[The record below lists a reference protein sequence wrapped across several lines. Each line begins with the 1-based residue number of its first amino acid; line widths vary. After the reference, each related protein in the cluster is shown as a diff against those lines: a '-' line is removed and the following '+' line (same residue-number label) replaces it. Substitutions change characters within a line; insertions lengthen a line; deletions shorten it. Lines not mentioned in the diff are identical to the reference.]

1 MGYFA
6 FFLILGGACLL
17 WSAACT
23 AAAARSAGRR
33 ALWLF
38 LGVALPV
45 LALLPWLW
53 ASGWLAFG
61 ARMRPNWFGPVLTV
75 VLSALIGGLAIAI
88 GGLGKPANATSVRA
102 AQWPV
107 VGLFAFAIL
116 AKAVSFGTLLILDN
130 AVAAEARA
138 MRVEAAAIMQA
149 ALPPTVADAENAAF
163 LHAQAAA
170 AFAAAPD
177 LNAADG
183 LLGQTDP
190 DTASPAVGALLAR
203 HAGLLDTIRRAA
215 DMPACRFPRDWTR
228 PSIDMLLAEVQS
240 CRSEARLLALAAR
253 HEAAAG
259 KPAAALADAV
269 RLGRIGRQVG
279 SEPILISH
287 LVGIALDTTALTVV
301 AEILPTL
308 SAADAPLLD
317 DPALRDL
324 VASTPSLVR
333 AINGEEA
340 FGLST
345 FANFAD
351 GREGI
356 NDMGQ
361 LASDPNVAILPQ
373 EEPFSLLA
381 EPLSAIW
388 RAFILPADI
397 ASYRRRFQGYR
408 QLVTGAVDQS
418 RTWPQMQKQIDGI
431 EAEIRRT
438 GPDGF
443 LSRLIAPATDAVLR
457 SQCNSVARHR
467 AAEVL
472 LAATRERLASG
483 SLPESIDSLVPAR
496 LPSVPRDPFTT
507 DTPLHLKATPEEVLV
522 WSVGPDG
529 KDDGGPRQEGVE
541 SDTDS
546 DDVGLR
552 MTVPDAADTIPQASN
567 RTAE

>member
-6 FFLILGGACLL
+6 FFLLLSAACLL

-23 AAAARSAGRR
+23 AAAARSDRPRLRSLLLVVG
-33 ALWLF
+33 L
-38 LGVALPV
+38 ALPV

-61 ARMRPNWFGPVLTV
+61 ARIRPNWFGPVLTV
-75 VLSALIGGLAIAI
+75 VLSALVGGLSIAI
-88 GGLGKPANATSVRA
+88 GGLGKPAGTTTARA

-107 VGLFAFAIL
+107 VGLFGLAIL

-138 MRVEAAAIMQA
+138 MRVEAAAVMQA
-149 ALPPTVADAENAAF
+149 ALPPAVADAENAAI

-170 AFAAAPD
+170 ALAAAPD
-177 LNAADG
+177 LTAADG
-183 LLGQTDP
+183 PLGQTDP
-190 DTASPAVGALLAR
+190 DVASPAVGALLAR

-228 PSIDMLLAEVQS
+228 PSFDMLLAEVQS
-240 CRSEARLLALAAR
+240 CRNEGRLLALAAR
-253 HEAAAG
+253 HEAATG
-259 KPAAALADAV
+259 KPAAALTDAV

-279 SEPILISH
+279 SEPILVSH
-287 LVGIALDTTALTVV
+287 LVGIAIDATALSVL

-308 SAADAPLLD
+308 TPADAPLLD

-340 FGLST
+340 FGLSI

-351 GREGI
+351 GRQGI
-356 NDMGQ
+356 DDMGR
-361 LASDPNVAILPQ
+361 LAGDPNVAILPQ
-373 EEPFSLLA
+373 EEPFSLLID
-381 EPLSAIW
+381 PLSAVW

-397 ASYRRRFQGYR
+397 AGYRRRFEAYR
-408 QLVTGAVDQS
+408 QLVTEGVDQS
-418 RTWPQMQKQIDGI
+418 RTWPQTQKQIDGI

-443 LSRLIAPATDAVLR
+443 LSRLIVPATDAVLR
-457 SQCNSVARHR
+457 SQCMAVARHR

-472 LAATRERLASG
+472 LATTRERLASG
-483 SLPESIDSLVPAR
+483 THPASIDALVPAR

-507 DTPLHLKATPEEVLV
+507 DAPLHLKATSEELLI

-529 KDDGGPRQEGVE
+529 DDDGGPQKDSEE
-541 SDTDS
+541 CDTGN
-546 DDVGLR
+546 DDIGLR
-552 MTVPDAADTIPQASN
+552 MTVGAPATP
-567 RTAE
+567 

>member
-6 FFLILGGACLL
+6 FFLILTAACLL

-23 AAAARSAGRR
+23 AAAARSDRRR

-38 LGVALPV
+38 LGLALPA
-45 LALLPWLW
+45 LALLPWLL
-53 ASGWLAFG
+53 ASGYLAFD
-61 ARMRPNWFGPVLTV
+61 ARMRPNWFGAVLTV
-75 VLSALIGGLAIAI
+75 VLSALIGGIWISRAGMTAM
-88 GGLGKPANATSVRA
+88 ASSSVAVASR
-102 AQWPV
+102 WPV
-107 VGLFAFAIL
+107 IGLFAFAIL

-149 ALPPTVADAENAAF
+149 ALPPAVADAENAAI
-163 LHAQAAA
+163 LHTQAAA
-170 AFAAAPD
+170 ALAAATD

-183 LLGQTDP
+183 LFNAPAID
-190 DTASPAVGALLAR
+190 ASSPAVGALLAR
-203 HAGLLDTIRRAA
+203 HASLLDTIRRAA
-215 DMPACRFPRDWTR
+215 DMPACRFARDWTR

-240 CRSEARLLALAAR
+240 CRNEGRLLALAAR

-259 KPAAALADAV
+259 KPAEALADAV
-269 RLGRIGRQVG
+269 RIGRIGRQVG

-287 LVGIALDTTALTVV
+287 LVGIALDATALSVV

-324 VASTPSLVR
+324 IASTPSLVR

-340 FGLST
+340 FGLSL

-351 GREGI
+351 GRQGI
-356 NDMGQ
+356 DRLGR
-361 LASDPNVAILPQ
+361 LAGDPNVAILPQ
-373 EEPFSLLA
+373 EEPFSLLID
-381 EPLSAIW
+381 PLSAVW

-397 ASYRRRFQGYR
+397 AGYRRRFEAYR
-408 QLVTGAVDQS
+408 QFVTGGVDQS
-418 RTWPQMQKQIDGI
+418 RTWPQTQKQIDGI

-443 LSRLIAPATDAVLR
+443 LSRLIVPATDAVLR
-457 SQCNSVARHR
+457 SQCMAVARHR

-472 LAATRERLASG
+472 LAATRERLATG
-483 SLPESIDSLVPAR
+483 AIPESIDALVPAR

-507 DTPLHLKATPEEVLV
+507 DTPLHLKVTPEELLV

-541 SDTDS
+541 SNTDS
-546 DDVGLR
+546 DDIGLR
-552 MTVPDAADTIPQASN
+552 MTVPDAADTIPQTSN

>member
-6 FFLILGGACLL
+6 FFLLLSAATLL

-23 AAAARSAGRR
+23 AAAARSARPRLRSLLLVVG
-33 ALWLF
+33 L
-38 LGVALPV
+38 ALPV

-61 ARMRPNWFGPVLTV
+61 VRIRPNWFGPVLTV
-75 VLSALIGGLAIAI
+75 VLSALVGGLSIAI
-88 GGLGKPANATSVRA
+88 GGLGKPAGTTTVRA

-107 VGLFAFAIL
+107 IGLFGLAIL

-138 MRVEAAAIMQA
+138 MRVEAAAVMQA
-149 ALPPTVADAENAAF
+149 ALPPAVADAENAAI

-170 AFAAAPD
+170 ALAAAPD
-177 LNAADG
+177 LTAADG
-183 LLGQTDP
+183 PLGQTDP
-190 DTASPAVGALLAR
+190 DVASPAVGALLAR

-228 PSIDMLLAEVQS
+228 PSFDMLLAEVQS
-240 CRSEARLLALAAR
+240 CRNEGRLLALAAR
-253 HEAAAG
+253 HEAATG
-259 KPAAALADAV
+259 KPAAALTDAV

-287 LVGIALDTTALTVV
+287 LVGIAIDATALSVV
-301 AEILPTL
+301 ADILPTL
-308 SAADAPLLD
+308 TPADAPLLD

-324 VASTPSLVR
+324 VVSTPSLVR

-340 FGLST
+340 FGLSI

-351 GREGI
+351 GRQGI
-356 NDMGQ
+356 DDMGR
-361 LASDPNVAILPQ
+361 LAGDPNVAILPQ
-373 EEPFSLLA
+373 EGPFSLLTD
-381 EPLSAIW
+381 PLSAVW

-397 ASYRRRFQGYR
+397 AGYRRRFEAYR
-408 QLVTGAVDQS
+408 QLVTGGVDQS
-418 RTWPQMQKQIDGI
+418 RTWPQTQKQIDGI
-431 EAEIRRT
+431 EAEIRA

-457 SQCNSVARHR
+457 SQCMAVARHR

-483 SLPESIDSLVPAR
+483 TLPASIDALVPAR

-507 DTPLHLKATPEEVLV
+507 DAPLHLKATPEELLI

-529 KDDGGPRQEGVE
+529 DDDGGPQKDSEE
-541 SDTDS
+541 CDTGN
-546 DDVGLR
+546 DDIGLR
-552 MTVPDAADTIPQASN
+552 MTAAAAVAP
-567 RTAE
+567 

>member
-6 FFLILGGACLL
+6 FFLLLSAATLL

-23 AAAARSAGRR
+23 AAAARSARPRLRSLLLVVG
-33 ALWLF
+33 L
-38 LGVALPV
+38 ALPV

-61 ARMRPNWFGPVLTV
+61 VRIRPNWFGPVLTV
-75 VLSALIGGLAIAI
+75 VLSALVGGLSIAI
-88 GGLGKPANATSVRA
+88 GGLGKPAGTTTVRA

-107 VGLFAFAIL
+107 IGLFGLAIL

-138 MRVEAAAIMQA
+138 MRVEAAAVMQA
-149 ALPPTVADAENAAF
+149 ALPPAVADAENAAI

-170 AFAAAPD
+170 ALAAAPD
-177 LNAADG
+177 LTAADG
-183 LLGQTDP
+183 PLGQTDP
-190 DTASPAVGALLAR
+190 DVASPAVGALLAR

-228 PSIDMLLAEVQS
+228 PSFDMLLAEVQS
-240 CRSEARLLALAAR
+240 CRNEGRLLALAAR
-253 HEAAAG
+253 HEAATG
-259 KPAAALADAV
+259 KPAAALTDAV

-287 LVGIALDTTALTVV
+287 LVGIAIDATALSVV
-301 AEILPTL
+301 ADILPTL
-308 SAADAPLLD
+308 TPADAPLLD

-324 VASTPSLVR
+324 VVSTPSLVR

-340 FGLST
+340 FGLSI

-351 GREGI
+351 GRQGI
-356 NDMGQ
+356 DDMGR
-361 LASDPNVAILPQ
+361 LAGDPNVAILPQ
-373 EEPFSLLA
+373 EGPFSLLTD
-381 EPLSAIW
+381 PLSAVW

-397 ASYRRRFQGYR
+397 AGYRRRFEAYR
-408 QLVTGAVDQS
+408 QLVTEGVDQS
-418 RTWPQMQKQIDGI
+418 RTWPQTQKQIDGI
-431 EAEIRRT
+431 EAEIRA

-457 SQCNSVARHR
+457 SQCMAVARHR

-483 SLPESIDSLVPAR
+483 KHPASIDALVPAR

-507 DTPLHLKATPEEVLV
+507 DAPLHLKATPEELLI

-529 KDDGGPRQEGVE
+529 DDDGGPQKDSEE
-541 SDTDS
+541 CDTGN
-546 DDVGLR
+546 DDIGLR
-552 MTVPDAADTIPQASN
+552 MTAAAAVAP
-567 RTAE
+567 

>member
-6 FFLILGGACLL
+6 FFIVLTAACLL

-23 AAAARSAGRR
+23 AAAARSDRR
-33 ALWLF
+33 RGLWLF
-38 LGVALPV
+38 LGLALPV

-61 ARMRPNWFGPVLTV
+61 ARIRPNWFGAVLTV
-75 VLSALIGGLAIAI
+75 ALSALIGGIWISRAGLTTIASS
-88 GGLGKPANATSVRA
+88 AVAVASR
-102 AQWPV
+102 WPV
-107 VGLFAFAIL
+107 IGLFGLAIL
-116 AKAVSFGTLLILDN
+116 AKGVSFGTLLILDN

-149 ALPPTVADAENAAF
+149 ALPPAVADAENAAI
-163 LHAQAAA
+163 LHTQAAA
-170 AFAAAPD
+170 ALAAAPD
-177 LNAADG
+177 LTAADG
-183 LLGQTDP
+183 PLETDP
-190 DTASPAVGALLAR
+190 DVASPAVGALLAR

-215 DMPACRFPRDWTR
+215 DRPACRFPRDWTR
-228 PSIDMLLAEVQS
+228 PSIDMLLAEVQG
-240 CRSEARLLALAAR
+240 CRTEGRLLALAAR
-253 HEAAAG
+253 HEAAEG
-259 KPAAALADAV
+259 KPAAVLADAV
-269 RLGRIGRQVG
+269 RIGRIGRQVG

-287 LVGIALDTTALTVV
+287 LVGIAIDATALSVV

-340 FGLST
+340 FGLSI

-351 GREGI
+351 GRQGI
-356 NDMGQ
+356 DRLGR
-361 LASDPNVAILPQ
+361 LAGDPNVAILPK
-373 EEPFSLLA
+373 EEPFSLLT
-381 EPLSAIW
+381 EPLSAVW

-397 ASYRRRFQGYR
+397 AGYRRRFEAYR
-408 QLVTGAVDQS
+408 QLVTGGVDQS
-418 RTWPQMQKQIDGI
+418 RTWPQTQKQIDGI

-457 SQCNSVARHR
+457 SQCMAVARHR

-483 SLPESIDSLVPAR
+483 TLPASIDALVPAR

-507 DTPLHLKATPEEVLV
+507 DGPLNVKLTPEDLLV

-529 KDDGGPRQEGVE
+529 KDDGGPQKDGEE
-541 SDTDS
+541 HDTS
-546 DDVGLR
+546 NDDIGLR
-552 MTVPDAADTIPQASN
+552 MPVAAPAA
-567 RTAE
+567 R

>member
-1 MGYFA
+1 MGYLA
-6 FFLILGGACLL
+6 FFLILSAACLL

-23 AAAARSAGRR
+23 AAAARSDRPRLRSLLLVVG
-33 ALWLF
+33 L
-38 LGVALPV
+38 ALPV

-61 ARMRPNWFGPVLTV
+61 ARIRPNWFGPVLTV
-75 VLSALIGGLAIAI
+75 VLSALVGGLSIAI
-88 GGLGKPANATSVRA
+88 GGLGKPAGTTTARA

-107 VGLFAFAIL
+107 IGLFALAIL
-116 AKAVSFGTLLILDN
+116 AKGVSFGTLLILDN
-130 AVAAEARA
+130 AVAAEARS
-138 MRVEAAAIMQA
+138 MRVEAAEMMQA
-149 ALPPTVADAENAAF
+149 ALPPAVADAENAAI

-170 AFAAAPD
+170 ALAAATD
-177 LNAADG
+177 LSAADG
-183 LLGQTDP
+183 PLGQTDP
-190 DTASPAVGALLAR
+190 DVASPAVGALLAR

-228 PSIDMLLAEVQS
+228 PSFDMLLAEVQS
-240 CRSEARLLALAAR
+240 CRNEGRLLALAAR
-253 HEAAAG
+253 HEAATG
-259 KPAAALADAV
+259 KPAAALTDAV

-287 LVGIALDTTALTVV
+287 LVGIAINATALSVV
-301 AEILPTL
+301 ADILPTL
-308 SAADAPLLD
+308 TPADAPLLD

-340 FGLST
+340 FGLSI

-351 GREGI
+351 GRQGI
-356 NDMGQ
+356 DDMGR
-361 LASDPNVAILPQ
+361 LAGDPNVAILPQ
-373 EEPFSLLA
+373 EEPFSLLID
-381 EPLSAIW
+381 PLSAVW

-397 ASYRRRFQGYR
+397 AGYRRRFEAYR
-408 QLVTGAVDQS
+408 QLVTEGVDQS
-418 RTWPQMQKQIDGI
+418 RTWPQTQKQIDGI
-431 EAEIRRT
+431 EAEIRA

-457 SQCNSVARHR
+457 SQCMAVARHR

-483 SLPESIDSLVPAR
+483 THPASIDALVPAR

-507 DTPLHLKATPEEVLV
+507 DAPLHLKATPEELLI

-529 KDDGGPRQEGVE
+529 EDDGGPRQEGVE
-541 SDTDS
+541 SNTDS
-546 DDVGLR
+546 DDIGLR
-552 MTVPDAADTIPQASN
+552 MPLTAVAAP
-567 RTAE
+567 

>member
-1 MGYFA
+1 MGYLA
-6 FFLILGGACLL
+6 FFLLLSAACLL

-23 AAAARSAGRR
+23 AAAARSARPRLRSLLLVVG
-33 ALWLF
+33 L
-38 LGVALPV
+38 ALPV

-61 ARMRPNWFGPVLTV
+61 ARIRPNWFGPVLTV

-88 GGLGKPANATSVRA
+88 GGLGKTAGATTARA

-107 VGLFAFAIL
+107 IGLFALAIL
-116 AKAVSFGTLLILDN
+116 AKGVSFGTLLILDN

-138 MRVEAAAIMQA
+138 MRVEAAEMMQA
-149 ALPPTVADAENAAF
+149 ALPPAVADAENAAI

-170 AFAAAPD
+170 AFAAATD
-177 LNAADG
+177 LKAADG
-183 LLGQTDP
+183 LFNAPAID
-190 DTASPAVGALLAR
+190 ASSPAVGELLTR

-228 PSIDMLLAEVQS
+228 PSFDMLLAEVQS
-240 CRSEARLLALAAR
+240 CRNEGRLLALAAR
-253 HEAAAG
+253 HEAATG
-259 KPAAALADAV
+259 KPAAALTDAV

-287 LVGIALDTTALTVV
+287 LVGIAIDATALSVV
-301 AEILPTL
+301 ADILPTL
-308 SAADAPLLD
+308 TPADAPLLD

-340 FGLST
+340 FGLSI

-351 GREGI
+351 GRQGI
-356 NDMGQ
+356 DDMGR
-361 LASDPNVAILPQ
+361 LAGDPNVAILPQ
-373 EEPFSLLA
+373 EEPFSLLID
-381 EPLSAIW
+381 PLSAVW

-397 ASYRRRFQGYR
+397 AGYRRRFEAYR
-408 QLVTGAVDQS
+408 QLVTGGVDQS
-418 RTWPQMQKQIDGI
+418 RTWPQTQKQIDGI
-431 EAEIRRT
+431 EAEICRT

-443 LSRLIAPATDAVLR
+443 LSRLIVPATDAVLR
-457 SQCNSVARHR
+457 SQCMAVARHR

-483 SLPESIDSLVPAR
+483 THPASIDALVPAR

-507 DTPLHLKATPEEVLV
+507 DAPLHLKATSEELLI

-529 KDDGGPRQEGVE
+529 EDDGGPQPPDAEHDAGN
-541 SDTDS
+541 
-546 DDVGLR
+546 DDIGLR
-552 MTVPDAADTIPQASN
+552 MRAAAAAA
-567 RTAE
+567 R

>member
-1 MGYFA
+1 MGYLA
-6 FFLILGGACLL
+6 FFLLLSAACLL

-23 AAAARSAGRR
+23 AAAARSDRPRLRSLLLVVG
-33 ALWLF
+33 L
-38 LGVALPV
+38 ALPV

-53 ASGWLAFG
+53 ASGWLAFD
-61 ARMRPNWFGPVLTV
+61 ARIRPNWFGPVLTV
-75 VLSALIGGLAIAI
+75 VLSTLVGGLSIAI
-88 GGLGKPANATSVRA
+88 GGLGKPAGTTTARA

-107 VGLFAFAIL
+107 IGLFALAIL

-138 MRVEAAAIMQA
+138 MRVEAAEMMQA
-149 ALPPTVADAENAAF
+149 ALPPAVADAENAAL

-170 AFAAAPD
+170 ALAAAPD
-177 LNAADG
+177 LTAADG
-183 LLGQTDP
+183 PLGQTDP
-190 DTASPAVGALLAR
+190 DVASPAVGALLAR

-228 PSIDMLLAEVQS
+228 PSFDMLLAEVQS
-240 CRSEARLLALAAR
+240 CRNEGWLLALAAR
-253 HEAAAG
+253 HEAATG

-287 LVGIALDTTALTVV
+287 LVGIAIDATALSVV

-308 SAADAPLLD
+308 TAADAPLLD
-317 DPALRDL
+317 DPTLRDL
-324 VASTPSLVR
+324 VASTPSVVR

-340 FGLST
+340 FGLSI

-351 GREGI
+351 GRQGI
-356 NDMGQ
+356 DDMGR
-361 LASDPNVAILPQ
+361 LAGDPNVAILPQ
-373 EEPFSLLA
+373 EEPFSLLID
-381 EPLSAIW
+381 PLSAVW

-397 ASYRRRFQGYR
+397 AGYRRRFEAYR
-408 QLVTGAVDQS
+408 QLVTGGVDQS
-418 RTWPQMQKQIDGI
+418 RTWPQTQKQIDGI
-431 EAEIRRT
+431 EAEICRT

-443 LSRLIAPATDAVLR
+443 LSRLIVPATDAVLR
-457 SQCNSVARHR
+457 SQCMAVARHR

-483 SLPESIDSLVPAR
+483 THPASIDALVPAR

-507 DTPLHLKATPEEVLV
+507 DAPLHLKATSEELLI

-529 KDDGGPRQEGVE
+529 DDDGGPQRDSEE
-541 SDTDS
+541 CDTGN
-546 DDVGLR
+546 DDIGLR
-552 MTVPDAADTIPQASN
+552 MTAAAVAAP
-567 RTAE
+567 

>member
-6 FFLILGGACLL
+6 FFLLLTAACLL

-23 AAAARSAGRR
+23 AAAARSNRRR

-38 LGVALPV
+38 LGLALPV
-45 LALLPWLW
+45 LALLPWLL
-53 ASGWLAFG
+53 ASGYLAFD

-75 VLSALIGGLAIAI
+75 VISALIGGVWI
-88 GGLGKPANATSVRA
+88 SRA
-102 AQWPV
+102 GMTAVASSAVAVASRWPV
-107 VGLFAFAIL
+107 IGLFAFAIL
-116 AKAVSFGTLLILDN
+116 AKGVSFGTLLILDN

-138 MRVEAAAIMQA
+138 MRVEAAAMMQA
-149 ALPPTVADAENAAF
+149 ALPPAPVDAENAAR
-163 LHAQAAA
+163 LHLQAGAA
-170 AFAAAPD
+170 IAAAPD
-177 LNAADG
+177 LTAADG
-183 LLGQTDP
+183 PLGQTDP
-190 DTASPAVGALLAR
+190 DVASPAVGALLAR

-215 DMPACRFPRDWTR
+215 DMPACRFARDWTR
-228 PSIDMLLAEVQS
+228 PGIGMILTEVQAS
-240 CRSEARLLALAAR
+240 RNEARLLALAAKR
-253 HEAAAG
+253 EAAEG

-287 LVGIALDTTALTVV
+287 LVGIAIDGTALSVF

-308 SAADAPLLD
+308 TATDAPLLD
-317 DPALRDL
+317 DPSLRDL

-333 AINGEEA
+333 VINGEEA
-340 FGLST
+340 FGLSI

-356 NDMGQ
+356 DFLGR
-361 LASDPNVAILPQ
+361 LSGDPNVAMLPQ
-373 EEPFSLLA
+373 DEPFSFLA
-381 EPLSAIW
+381 VPLSAVW

-397 ASYRRRFQGYR
+397 AGYRRRFEAYR
-408 QLVTGAVDQS
+408 QLMTGAVDQS
-418 RTWPQMQKQIDGI
+418 RTWPQTQKQIDGI

-443 LSRLIAPATDAVLR
+443 LSRLIVPATDAVLR
-457 SQCNSVARHR
+457 SQSIAVARHR

-472 LAATRERLASG
+472 LAATRERLATG
-483 SLPESIDSLVPAR
+483 SLPESIDALVPAR

-507 DTPLHLKATPEEVLV
+507 DAPLRLKATPEDLLV

-529 KDDGGPRQEGVE
+529 EDDGGPGPPEAE
-541 SDTDS
+541 HDTGN
-546 DDVGLR
+546 DDIGLR
-552 MTVPDAADTIPQASN
+552 MPITAPSAALPASL
-567 RTAE
+567 

>member
-1 MGYFA
+1 MGYLA
-6 FFLILGGACLL
+6 FFLILSAACLL

-23 AAAARSAGRR
+23 AAAARSARPRLRSLLLVVG
-33 ALWLF
+33 L
-38 LGVALPV
+38 ALPV

-61 ARMRPNWFGPVLTV
+61 ARIRPNWFGPVLTV
-75 VLSALIGGLAIAI
+75 VLSALVGGLSIAI
-88 GGLGKPANATSVRA
+88 GGLGKPAGTTTARA

-107 VGLFAFAIL
+107 IGLFALAIL

-138 MRVEAAAIMQA
+138 MRVEAAAVMQA
-149 ALPPTVADAENAAF
+149 ALPPAVADAENAAL

-170 AFAAAPD
+170 AIAAATD
-177 LNAADG
+177 LSAADG
-183 LLGQTDP
+183 PLGQTDP
-190 DTASPAVGALLAR
+190 DVASPAVGAILAR

-228 PSIDMLLAEVQS
+228 PSIDMLLAEVQG
-240 CRSEARLLALAAR
+240 CRTEGRLLALAAR
-253 HEAAAG
+253 HEAATG

-269 RLGRIGRQVG
+269 RIGRIGRQVG
-279 SEPILISH
+279 SEPILVSH
-287 LVGIALDTTALTVV
+287 LVGIAIDATALSVV
-301 AEILPTL
+301 AENLPTL

-324 VASTPSLVR
+324 VASTPSIVR

-340 FGLST
+340 FGLSI

-351 GREGI
+351 GRQGI
-356 NDMGQ
+356 DRLGRF
-361 LASDPNVAILPQ
+361 ASDPNVAIL
-373 EEPFSLLA
+373 EDEPFSLLT
-381 EPLSAIW
+381 EPLSAVW

-397 ASYRRRFQGYR
+397 AGYRRRFEAYR
-408 QLVTGAVDQS
+408 HLVTGAVDQS
-418 RTWPQMQKQIDGI
+418 RTWPQTQKQIDGI
-431 EAEIRRT
+431 EAEIRRA

-443 LSRLIAPATDAVLR
+443 LSRLIVPATDAVLR
-457 SQCNSVARHR
+457 SQCMAVARHR

-472 LAATRERLASG
+472 LAATRERLATG
-483 SLPESIDSLVPAR
+483 AIPESIDALVPAR

-507 DTPLHLKATPEEVLV
+507 DAPLHLKATPEELLI

-529 KDDGGPRQEGVE
+529 EDDGGPQPPDAEP
-541 SDTDS
+541 DTGN
-546 DDVGLR
+546 DDIGLR
-552 MTVPDAADTIPQASN
+552 M
-567 RTAE
+567 RTAAAAAR

>member
-1 MGYFA
+1 MGYLA
-6 FFLILGGACLL
+6 FFLILSAACLL

-23 AAAARSAGRR
+23 AAAARSARPRLRSLLLVVG
-33 ALWLF
+33 L
-38 LGVALPV
+38 ALPV

-61 ARMRPNWFGPVLTV
+61 ARIRPNWFGPVLTV
-75 VLSALIGGLAIAI
+75 VLSALVGGLSIAI
-88 GGLGKPANATSVRA
+88 GGLGKPAGTTTARA

-107 VGLFAFAIL
+107 IGLFALAIL

-138 MRVEAAAIMQA
+138 MRVEAAAVMQA
-149 ALPPTVADAENAAF
+149 ALPPAVADAENAAL

-170 AFAAAPD
+170 AIAAATD
-177 LNAADG
+177 LSAADG
-183 LLGQTDP
+183 PLGQTDP
-190 DTASPAVGALLAR
+190 DVASPAVGAILAR

-228 PSIDMLLAEVQS
+228 PSIDMLLAEVQG
-240 CRSEARLLALAAR
+240 CRTEGRLLALAAR
-253 HEAAAG
+253 HEAATG

-269 RLGRIGRQVG
+269 RIGRIGRQVG
-279 SEPILISH
+279 SEPILVSH
-287 LVGIALDTTALTVV
+287 LVGIAIDATALSVV
-301 AEILPTL
+301 AENLPTL

-324 VASTPSLVR
+324 VASTPSIVR

-340 FGLST
+340 FGLSI

-351 GREGI
+351 GRQGI
-356 NDMGQ
+356 DRLGRF
-361 LASDPNVAILPQ
+361 ASDPNVAIL
-373 EEPFSLLA
+373 EDEPFSLLT
-381 EPLSAIW
+381 EPLSAVW

-397 ASYRRRFQGYR
+397 AGYRRRFEAYR
-408 QLVTGAVDQS
+408 HLVTGAVDQS
-418 RTWPQMQKQIDGI
+418 RTWPQTQKQIDGI
-431 EAEIRRT
+431 EAEIRRA

-443 LSRLIAPATDAVLR
+443 LSRLIVPATDAVLR
-457 SQCNSVARHR
+457 SQCMAVARHR

-472 LAATRERLASG
+472 LAATRERLATG
-483 SLPESIDSLVPAR
+483 AIPESIDALVPAR

-507 DTPLHLKATPEEVLV
+507 DAPLHLKATPEELLI

-529 KDDGGPRQEGVE
+529 EDDGGPQPPDAEP
-541 SDTDS
+541 DTGN
-546 DDVGLR
+546 DDIGLR
-552 MTVPDAADTIPQASN
+552 MRAA
-567 RTAE
+567 TAAAR

>member
-1 MGYFA
+1 MGYLA
-6 FFLILGGACLL
+6 FFLLLSAACLL

-23 AAAARSAGRR
+23 AAAARSARPRLRSLLLVVG
-33 ALWLF
+33 L
-38 LGVALPV
+38 ALPV

-53 ASGWLAFG
+53 ASGWLAFD
-61 ARMRPNWFGPVLTV
+61 ARIRPNWFGPVLTV
-75 VLSALIGGLAIAI
+75 VLSTLVGGLLIAI
-88 GGLGKPANATSVRA
+88 GGLGKPAGTTTARA

-107 VGLFAFAIL
+107 IGLFALAIL

-138 MRVEAAAIMQA
+138 MRVEAAEMMQA
-149 ALPPTVADAENAAF
+149 ALPPAVADAENAAI

-170 AFAAAPD
+170 ALAAAPD
-177 LNAADG
+177 LTAADG
-183 LLGQTDP
+183 PLGQTDP
-190 DTASPAVGALLAR
+190 DVASPAVGALLAR

-228 PSIDMLLAEVQS
+228 PSFDMLLAEVQS
-240 CRSEARLLALAAR
+240 CRNEGWLLALAAR
-253 HEAAAG
+253 HEAATG

-287 LVGIALDTTALTVV
+287 LVGIAIDATALSVV
-301 AEILPTL
+301 ADILPTL
-308 SAADAPLLD
+308 TPADAPLLD

-340 FGLST
+340 FGLSI

-351 GREGI
+351 GRQGI
-356 NDMGQ
+356 DDMGR
-361 LASDPNVAILPQ
+361 LAGDPNVAILPQ
-373 EEPFSLLA
+373 EEPFSLLID
-381 EPLSAIW
+381 PLSAVW

-397 ASYRRRFQGYR
+397 AGYRRRFEAYR
-408 QLVTGAVDQS
+408 QLVTGGVDQS
-418 RTWPQMQKQIDGI
+418 RTWPQTQKQIDGI
-431 EAEIRRT
+431 EAEIRA

-443 LSRLIAPATDAVLR
+443 LSRLIAPATDSVLR
-457 SQCNSVARHR
+457 SQCMAVARHR

-483 SLPESIDSLVPAR
+483 THPASIDALVPAR

-507 DTPLHLKATPEEVLV
+507 DAPLHLKATSEELLI

-529 KDDGGPRQEGVE
+529 DDDGGPQKDSEE
-541 SDTDS
+541 CDTGN
-546 DDVGLR
+546 DDIGLR
-552 MTVPDAADTIPQASN
+552 MTAAAVAAP
-567 RTAE
+567 

>member
-1 MGYFA
+1 MGYLA
-6 FFLILGGACLL
+6 FFLILSAACLL

-23 AAAARSAGRR
+23 AAAARSARPRLRSLLLVVG
-33 ALWLF
+33 L
-38 LGVALPV
+38 ALPV

-61 ARMRPNWFGPVLTV
+61 ARIRPNWFGPVLTV
-75 VLSALIGGLAIAI
+75 VLSALVGGLSIAI
-88 GGLGKPANATSVRA
+88 GGLGKPAGTTTARA

-107 VGLFAFAIL
+107 IGLFALAIL

-138 MRVEAAAIMQA
+138 MRVEAAAMMQA
-149 ALPPTVADAENAAF
+149 ALPPAVADAENAAI
-163 LHAQAAA
+163 LHTQAAA
-170 AFAAAPD
+170 ALAAAHD
-177 LNAADG
+177 LTAADG
-183 LLGQTDP
+183 PLGQTDP
-190 DTASPAVGALLAR
+190 DVASPAVGELLTR

-228 PSIDMLLAEVQS
+228 PSIDMLLAEVQG
-240 CRSEARLLALAAR
+240 CRGEGRLLALAAR
-253 HEAAAG
+253 HELATG

-279 SEPILISH
+279 SEPILISN
-287 LVGIALDTTALTVV
+287 LVGIALDAMALSVV

-308 SAADAPLLD
+308 TPADAPLLD
-317 DPALRDL
+317 DPGLRDL

-340 FGLST
+340 FGLSL

-356 NDMGQ
+356 DSLGR
-361 LASDPNVAILPQ
+361 LASDPNVAMLPQ
-373 EEPFSLLA
+373 EEPFSILT
-381 EPLSAIW
+381 EPLSAVW
-388 RAFILPADI
+388 RAFILPSDI

-418 RTWPQMQKQIDGI
+418 RTWPQTQKEIDGI
-431 EAEIRRT
+431 EDEIRRT

-443 LSRLIAPATDAVLR
+443 LSRLIVPATDAVLR
-457 SQCNSVARHR
+457 SQCMAVARHR

-483 SLPESIDSLVPAR
+483 TLPKSIDALVPAR

-507 DTPLHLKATPEEVLV
+507 DAPLHLKATPEELLV

-529 KDDGGPRQEGVE
+529 EDDGGPHKDGEEHEAGH
-541 SDTDS
+541 
-546 DDVGLR
+546 DDIGLR
-552 MTVPDAADTIPQASN
+552 MTVAAQAA
-567 RTAE
+567 R

>member
-1 MGYFA
+1 MGYLA
-6 FFLILGGACLL
+6 FFLLLSAACLL

-23 AAAARSAGRR
+23 AAAARSDRPRLRSLLLVVG
-33 ALWLF
+33 L
-38 LGVALPV
+38 ALPV

-53 ASGWLAFG
+53 ASGWLAFD
-61 ARMRPNWFGPVLTV
+61 ARIRPNWFGPVLTV
-75 VLSALIGGLAIAI
+75 VLSTLVGGLLIAI
-88 GGLGKPANATSVRA
+88 GGLGKPAGTTTARA

-107 VGLFAFAIL
+107 IGLFALAIL

-138 MRVEAAAIMQA
+138 MRVEAAEMMQA
-149 ALPPTVADAENAAF
+149 ALPPAVADAENAAI

-170 AFAAAPD
+170 ALAAAPD
-177 LNAADG
+177 LTAADG
-183 LLGQTDP
+183 PLGQTDP
-190 DTASPAVGALLAR
+190 DVASPAVGALLAR

-228 PSIDMLLAEVQS
+228 PSFDMLLAEVQS
-240 CRSEARLLALAAR
+240 CRNEGWLLALAAR
-253 HEAAAG
+253 HEAATG

-287 LVGIALDTTALTVV
+287 LVGIAIDATALSVV
-301 AEILPTL
+301 ADILPTL
-308 SAADAPLLD
+308 TPADAPLLD

-340 FGLST
+340 FGLSI

-351 GREGI
+351 GRQGI
-356 NDMGQ
+356 DDMGR
-361 LASDPNVAILPQ
+361 LAGDPNVAILPQ
-373 EEPFSLLA
+373 EEPFSLLID
-381 EPLSAIW
+381 PLSAVW

-397 ASYRRRFQGYR
+397 AGYRRRFEAYR
-408 QLVTGAVDQS
+408 QLVTGGVDQS
-418 RTWPQMQKQIDGI
+418 RTWPQTQKQIDGI
-431 EAEIRRT
+431 EAEIRA

-443 LSRLIAPATDAVLR
+443 LSRLIAPATDSVLR
-457 SQCNSVARHR
+457 SQCMAVARHR

-483 SLPESIDSLVPAR
+483 THPASIDALVPAR

-507 DTPLHLKATPEEVLV
+507 DAPLHLKATSEELLI

-529 KDDGGPRQEGVE
+529 DDDGGPQRDSEE
-541 SDTDS
+541 CDTGN
-546 DDVGLR
+546 DDIGLR
-552 MTVPDAADTIPQASN
+552 MTAAAVAAP
-567 RTAE
+567 

>member
-6 FFLILGGACLL
+6 FFLVLTAASLL

-23 AAAARSAGRR
+23 AAAARSDRRR

-38 LGVALPV
+38 LGLALPV
-45 LALLPWLW
+45 LALLPWLL
-53 ASGWLAFG
+53 ASGYLAFD
-61 ARMRPNWFGPVLTV
+61 ARMRPNWFGAVLTV
-75 VLSALIGGLAIAI
+75 VLSALIGGIWISRAGLTTIASS
-88 GGLGKPANATSVRA
+88 AVAVASR
-102 AQWPV
+102 WPV
-107 VGLFAFAIL
+107 IGLFAFAIL

-138 MRVEAAAIMQA
+138 MRVEAAAVMQA
-149 ALPPTVADAENAAF
+149 ALPPAVADTENAAI

-170 AFAAAPD
+170 ALAAAPD
-177 LNAADG
+177 LTAADG
-183 LLGQTDP
+183 PLGQTDP
-190 DTASPAVGALLAR
+190 DVASPAVGALLAR

-228 PSIDMLLAEVQS
+228 PSFDMLLAEVQS
-240 CRSEARLLALAAR
+240 CRNEGRLLALAAR
-253 HEAAAG
+253 HEAATG
-259 KPAAALADAV
+259 KPAAALTDAV

-287 LVGIALDTTALTVV
+287 LVGIAIDATALSVV
-301 AEILPTL
+301 ADILPTL
-308 SAADAPLLD
+308 TPADAPLLD

-340 FGLST
+340 FGLSI

-351 GREGI
+351 GRQGI
-356 NDMGQ
+356 DDMGR
-361 LASDPNVAILPQ
+361 LAGDPNVAILPQ
-373 EEPFSLLA
+373 EGPFSLLID
-381 EPLSAIW
+381 PLSAVW

-397 ASYRRRFQGYR
+397 AGYRRRFEAYR
-408 QLVTGAVDQS
+408 QLVTGGVDQS
-418 RTWPQMQKQIDGI
+418 RTWPQTQKQIDGI

-443 LSRLIAPATDAVLR
+443 LSRLIVPATDAVLR
-457 SQCNSVARHR
+457 SQCMAVARHR

-483 SLPESIDSLVPAR
+483 TLPASIDALVPAR

-507 DTPLHLKATPEEVLV
+507 DAPLHLKATSEELLI

-529 KDDGGPRQEGVE
+529 DDDGGPQKDSEE
-541 SDTDS
+541 CDTGN
-546 DDVGLR
+546 DDIGLR
-552 MTVPDAADTIPQASN
+552 MTVGAPATP
-567 RTAE
+567 

>member
-1 MGYFA
+1 MGYLA
-6 FFLILGGACLL
+6 FFLLLSAACLL

-23 AAAARSAGRR
+23 AAAARSDRPRLRSLLLVVG
-33 ALWLF
+33 L
-38 LGVALPV
+38 ALPV

-53 ASGWLAFG
+53 ASGWLAFD
-61 ARMRPNWFGPVLTV
+61 ARIRPNWFGPVLTV
-75 VLSALIGGLAIAI
+75 VLSTLVGGLLIAI
-88 GGLGKPANATSVRA
+88 GGLGKPAGTTTARA

-107 VGLFAFAIL
+107 IGLFALAIL

-138 MRVEAAAIMQA
+138 MRVEAAEMMQA
-149 ALPPTVADAENAAF
+149 ALPPAVADAENAAI

-170 AFAAAPD
+170 ALAAAPD
-177 LNAADG
+177 LTAADG
-183 LLGQTDP
+183 PLGQTDP
-190 DTASPAVGALLAR
+190 DVASPAVGALLAR

-228 PSIDMLLAEVQS
+228 PSFDMLLAEVQS
-240 CRSEARLLALAAR
+240 CRNEGRLLALAAR
-253 HEAAAG
+253 HELATG

-287 LVGIALDTTALTVV
+287 LVGIAIDATALSVV
-301 AEILPTL
+301 ADILPTL
-308 SAADAPLLD
+308 TPADAPLLD

-340 FGLST
+340 FGLSI

-351 GREGI
+351 GRQGI
-356 NDMGQ
+356 DDMGR
-361 LASDPNVAILPQ
+361 LAGDPNVAILPQ
-373 EEPFSLLA
+373 EEPFSLLID
-381 EPLSAIW
+381 PLSAVW

-397 ASYRRRFQGYR
+397 AGYRRRFEAYR
-408 QLVTGAVDQS
+408 QLVTGGVDQS
-418 RTWPQMQKQIDGI
+418 RTWPQTQKQIDGI
-431 EAEIRRT
+431 EAEIRA

-443 LSRLIAPATDAVLR
+443 LSRLIAPATDSVLR
-457 SQCNSVARHR
+457 SQCMAVARHR

-483 SLPESIDSLVPAR
+483 THPASIDALVPAR

-507 DTPLHLKATPEEVLV
+507 DAPLHLKATSEELLI

-529 KDDGGPRQEGVE
+529 DDDGGPQRDSEE
-541 SDTDS
+541 CDTGN
-546 DDVGLR
+546 DDIGLR
-552 MTVPDAADTIPQASN
+552 MTAAAVAAP
-567 RTAE
+567 

>member
-6 FFLILGGACLL
+6 FFLILTAACLL

-23 AAAARSAGRR
+23 AAAARSDRR
-33 ALWLF
+33 WALWLF
-38 LGVALPV
+38 LGLALPV
-45 LALLPWLW
+45 LALLPWVL
-53 ASGWLAFG
+53 ASGYLAFD
-61 ARMRPNWFGPVLTV
+61 ARMRPNWFGAVLTV
-75 VLSALIGGLAIAI
+75 VLSALIGGIWI
-88 GGLGKPANATSVRA
+88 SRA
-102 AQWPV
+102 GMTAVASRWPV
-107 VGLFAFAIL
+107 IGLFGLAIL
-116 AKAVSFGTLLILDN
+116 AKGVSFGTLLILDN

-138 MRVEAAAIMQA
+138 MRVEAAEMMQA
-149 ALPPTVADAENAAF
+149 ALPPAPVDAENAAI

-170 AFAAAPD
+170 ALAAATD
-177 LNAADG
+177 LSAADG
-183 LLGQTDP
+183 PLGQTDP
-190 DTASPAVGALLAR
+190 DVASPAVGALLAR

-228 PSIDMLLAEVQS
+228 PSFDMLLAEVQS
-240 CRSEARLLALAAR
+240 CRNEGRLLALAAR
-253 HEAAAG
+253 HEAATG

-287 LVGIALDTTALTVV
+287 LVGIAIDATALSVV

-308 SAADAPLLD
+308 TAADAPLLD

-340 FGLST
+340 FGLSI

-373 EEPFSLLA
+373 EEPFSLLID
-381 EPLSAIW
+381 PLSAVW

-397 ASYRRRFQGYR
+397 AGYRRRFEAYR
-408 QLVTGAVDQS
+408 QLVTEGVDQS
-418 RTWPQMQKQIDGI
+418 RTWPQTQKQIDGI
-431 EAEIRRT
+431 EAEIRA

-443 LSRLIAPATDAVLR
+443 VSRLIAPATDAVLR
-457 SQCNSVARHR
+457 SQCMAVARHR

-483 SLPESIDSLVPAR
+483 THPASIDALVPAR

-507 DTPLHLKATPEEVLV
+507 DAPLHLKATPEELLI

-529 KDDGGPRQEGVE
+529 EDDGGPRQEGVE
-541 SDTDS
+541 SNTDS
-546 DDVGLR
+546 DDIGLR
-552 MTVPDAADTIPQASN
+552 MPLKAAVAP
-567 RTAE
+567 

>member
-1 MGYFA
+1 MGYLA
-6 FFLILGGACLL
+6 FFLLLSAACLL

-23 AAAARSAGRR
+23 AAAARSDRPRLRSLLLVVG
-33 ALWLF
+33 L
-38 LGVALPV
+38 ALPV

-53 ASGWLAFG
+53 ASGWLAFD
-61 ARMRPNWFGPVLTV
+61 ARIRPNWFGPVLTV
-75 VLSALIGGLAIAI
+75 VLSTLVGGLSIAI
-88 GGLGKPANATSVRA
+88 GGLGKPAGTTTARA

-107 VGLFAFAIL
+107 IGLFALAIL

-138 MRVEAAAIMQA
+138 MRVEAAEMMQA
-149 ALPPTVADAENAAF
+149 ALPPAVADAENAAI

-170 AFAAAPD
+170 ALAAAPD
-177 LNAADG
+177 LTAADG
-183 LLGQTDP
+183 PLGQTDP
-190 DTASPAVGALLAR
+190 DVASPAVGALLAR

-228 PSIDMLLAEVQS
+228 PSFDMLLAEVQS
-240 CRSEARLLALAAR
+240 CRNEGWLLALAAR
-253 HEAAAG
+253 HEAATG

-287 LVGIALDTTALTVV
+287 LVGIAIDATALSVV
-301 AEILPTL
+301 ADILPTL
-308 SAADAPLLD
+308 TPADAPLLD

-340 FGLST
+340 FGLSI

-351 GREGI
+351 GRQGI
-356 NDMGQ
+356 DDMGR
-361 LASDPNVAILPQ
+361 LAGDPNVAILPQ
-373 EEPFSLLA
+373 EEPFSLLID
-381 EPLSAIW
+381 PLSAVW

-397 ASYRRRFQGYR
+397 AGYRRRFEAYR
-408 QLVTGAVDQS
+408 QLVTGGVDQS
-418 RTWPQMQKQIDGI
+418 RTWPQTQKQIDGI
-431 EAEIRRT
+431 EAEIRA

-443 LSRLIAPATDAVLR
+443 LSRLIAPATDSVLR
-457 SQCNSVARHR
+457 SQCMAVARHR

-483 SLPESIDSLVPAR
+483 THPASIDALVPAR

-507 DTPLHLKATPEEVLV
+507 DAPLHLKATSEELLI

-529 KDDGGPRQEGVE
+529 DDDGGPQRDSEE
-541 SDTDS
+541 CDTGN
-546 DDVGLR
+546 DDIGLR
-552 MTVPDAADTIPQASN
+552 MTAAAVAAP
-567 RTAE
+567 

>member
-6 FFLILGGACLL
+6 FFLLLTAACLL

-23 AAAARSAGRR
+23 AAAARSDRRR

-53 ASGWLAFG
+53 ASGWLAFD
-61 ARMRPNWFGPVLTV
+61 ARMRPNWFGAMLTV
-75 VLSALIGGLAIAI
+75 ALSALIGGLAIAI
-88 GGLGKPANATSVRA
+88 GGLGKLANATTARA

-107 VGLFAFAIL
+107 IGLFAFAIL
-116 AKAVSFGTLLILDN
+116 TKAVSFGTLLILDN

-149 ALPPTVADAENAAF
+149 ALPPAVADAENAAI

-170 AFAAAPD
+170 AFAAATD
-177 LNAADG
+177 LSAVDG
-183 LLGQTDP
+183 LFNAPAID
-190 DTASPAVGALLAR
+190 ASSPAVGELLAR

-253 HEAAAG
+253 HELATG
-259 KPAAALADAV
+259 KPAAALADAI

-287 LVGIALDTTALTVV
+287 LVGIAIDATALSVV

-308 SAADAPLLD
+308 TPADAPLLD

-324 VASTPSLVR
+324 VASTPSIVR

-356 NDMGQ
+356 DGMGR
-361 LASDPNVAILPQ
+361 LSGDPNVAILPQ
-373 EEPFSLLA
+373 DDPFSPIA
-381 EPLSAIW
+381 VPLSAVW
-388 RAFILPADI
+388 RVFILPADI

-418 RTWPQMQKQIDGI
+418 RTWPEMQKQIDGI

-443 LSRLIAPATDAVLR
+443 LSRLIVPATDAVLR

-483 SLPESIDSLVPAR
+483 TLPESIDALVPAR
-496 LPSVPRDPFTT
+496 LPSVPRDPFTP
-507 DTPLHLKATPEEVLV
+507 DAPLRLKATPDDLLV

-529 KDDGGPRQEGVE
+529 ENNGGPRQEGVE

-552 MTVPDAADTIPQASN
+552 MPVT
-567 RTAE
+567 R

>member
-1 MGYFA
+1 MGYLA
-6 FFLILGGACLL
+6 FFLLLSAACLL

-23 AAAARSAGRR
+23 AAAARSARPRLRSLLLVVG
-33 ALWLF
+33 L
-38 LGVALPV
+38 ALPV

-53 ASGWLAFG
+53 ASGWLAFD
-61 ARMRPNWFGPVLTV
+61 ARIRPNWFGPVLTV
-75 VLSALIGGLAIAI
+75 VLSTLVGGLLIAI
-88 GGLGKPANATSVRA
+88 GGLGKPAGTTTARA

-107 VGLFAFAIL
+107 IGLFALAIL

-138 MRVEAAAIMQA
+138 MRVEAAEMMQA
-149 ALPPTVADAENAAF
+149 ALPPAVADAENAAI

-170 AFAAAPD
+170 ALAAAPD
-177 LNAADG
+177 LTAADG
-183 LLGQTDP
+183 PLGQTDP
-190 DTASPAVGALLAR
+190 DVASPAVGALLAR

-228 PSIDMLLAEVQS
+228 PSFDMLLAEVQS
-240 CRSEARLLALAAR
+240 CRNEGWLLALAAR
-253 HEAAAG
+253 HEAATG

-287 LVGIALDTTALTVV
+287 LVGIAIDATALSVV
-301 AEILPTL
+301 ADILPTL
-308 SAADAPLLD
+308 TPADAPLLD

-340 FGLST
+340 FGLSI

-351 GREGI
+351 GRQGI
-356 NDMGQ
+356 DDMGR
-361 LASDPNVAILPQ
+361 LAGDPNVAILPQ
-373 EEPFSLLA
+373 EEPFSLLID
-381 EPLSAIW
+381 PLSAVW

-397 ASYRRRFQGYR
+397 AGYRRRFEAYR
-408 QLVTGAVDQS
+408 QLVTGGVDQS
-418 RTWPQMQKQIDGI
+418 RTWPQTQKQIDGI
-431 EAEIRRT
+431 EAEIRA

-443 LSRLIAPATDAVLR
+443 LSRLIAPATDSVLR
-457 SQCNSVARHR
+457 SQCMAVARHR

-483 SLPESIDSLVPAR
+483 THPASIDALVPAR

-507 DTPLHLKATPEEVLV
+507 DAPLHLKATSEELLI

-529 KDDGGPRQEGVE
+529 DDDGGPQRDSEE
-541 SDTDS
+541 CDTGN
-546 DDVGLR
+546 DDIGLR
-552 MTVPDAADTIPQASN
+552 MTAAAVAAP
-567 RTAE
+567 

>member
-1 MGYFA
+1 MGYLA
-6 FFLILGGACLL
+6 FFLILSAACLL

-23 AAAARSAGRR
+23 AAAARSDRPRLRSLLLVVG
-33 ALWLF
+33 L
-38 LGVALPV
+38 ALPV

-53 ASGWLAFG
+53 ASGWLAFD
-61 ARMRPNWFGPVLTV
+61 ARIRPNWFGPVLTV
-75 VLSALIGGLAIAI
+75 VLSTLVGGLLIAI
-88 GGLGKPANATSVRA
+88 GGLGKTAGTTTARA

-107 VGLFAFAIL
+107 IGLFALAIL

-138 MRVEAAAIMQA
+138 MRVEAAEMMQA
-149 ALPPTVADAENAAF
+149 ALPPAVADAENAAI

-170 AFAAAPD
+170 ALAAAPD
-177 LNAADG
+177 LTAADG
-183 LLGQTDP
+183 PLGQTDP
-190 DTASPAVGALLAR
+190 DVASPAVGALLAR

-228 PSIDMLLAEVQS
+228 PSFDMLLAEVQS
-240 CRSEARLLALAAR
+240 CRNEGRLLALAAR
-253 HEAAAG
+253 HEAATG
-259 KPAAALADAV
+259 KPAAALTDAV

-287 LVGIALDTTALTVV
+287 LVGIAIDATALSVV
-301 AEILPTL
+301 ADILPTL
-308 SAADAPLLD
+308 TPADAPLLD

-340 FGLST
+340 FGLSI

-351 GREGI
+351 GRQGI
-356 NDMGQ
+356 DDMGR
-361 LASDPNVAILPQ
+361 LAGDPNVAILPQ
-373 EEPFSLLA
+373 EEPFSLLID
-381 EPLSAIW
+381 PLSAVW

-397 ASYRRRFQGYR
+397 AGYRRRFEAYR
-408 QLVTGAVDQS
+408 QLVTGGVDQS
-418 RTWPQMQKQIDGI
+418 RTWPQTQKQIDGI
-431 EAEIRRT
+431 EAEICRT

-443 LSRLIAPATDAVLR
+443 LSRLIVPATDAVLR
-457 SQCNSVARHR
+457 SQCMAVARHR

-483 SLPESIDSLVPAR
+483 THPASIDALVPAR

-507 DTPLHLKATPEEVLV
+507 DAPLHLKATSEELLI

-529 KDDGGPRQEGVE
+529 DDDGGPQKDSEE
-541 SDTDS
+541 CDTGN
-546 DDVGLR
+546 DDIALR
-552 MTVPDAADTIPQASN
+552 MTVGAPATP
-567 RTAE
+567 

>member
-6 FFLILGGACLL
+6 FFLLLSAASLL

-23 AAAARSAGRR
+23 AAAARSDRPRLRSLLLVVG
-33 ALWLF
+33 L
-38 LGVALPV
+38 ALPV

-53 ASGWLAFG
+53 ASGWLAFD
-61 ARMRPNWFGPVLTV
+61 ARMRPNWFGALLTV
-75 VLSALIGGLAIAI
+75 VLSALIGGIWISRAGLTTIASS
-88 GGLGKPANATSVRA
+88 AVAVASR
-102 AQWPV
+102 WPV
-107 VGLFAFAIL
+107 IGLFAFAIL

-149 ALPPTVADAENAAF
+149 ALPPAVADAENAAI

-170 AFAAAPD
+170 ALAAAPD
-177 LNAADG
+177 LTAADG
-183 LLGQTDP
+183 PLGQTDP
-190 DTASPAVGALLAR
+190 DVASPAVGALLAR

-228 PSIDMLLAEVQS
+228 PSIDMLLAEVQG
-240 CRSEARLLALAAR
+240 CRTEGRLLALAAR
-253 HEAAAG
+253 HELATG

-287 LVGIALDTTALTVV
+287 LVGIAIDATALSVV
-301 AEILPTL
+301 ADILPTL
-308 SAADAPLLD
+308 TPADAPLLD

-340 FGLST
+340 FGLSI

-351 GREGI
+351 GRQGI
-356 NDMGQ
+356 DDMGR
-361 LASDPNVAILPQ
+361 LAGDPNVAILPQ
-373 EEPFSLLA
+373 EGPFSLLID
-381 EPLSAIW
+381 PLSAVW

-397 ASYRRRFQGYR
+397 AGYRRRFEAYR
-408 QLVTGAVDQS
+408 QLVTGGVDQS
-418 RTWPQMQKQIDGI
+418 RTWPQTQKQIDGI
-431 EAEIRRT
+431 EAEIRA

-457 SQCNSVARHR
+457 SQCMAVARHR

-483 SLPESIDSLVPAR
+483 TLPASIDALVPAR

-507 DTPLHLKATPEEVLV
+507 DAPLHLKATSEELLI

-529 KDDGGPRQEGVE
+529 DDDGGPQKDSEE
-541 SDTDS
+541 CDTGN
-546 DDVGLR
+546 DDIGLR
-552 MTVPDAADTIPQASN
+552 MTVGAPATP
-567 RTAE
+567 

>member
-1 MGYFA
+1 MGYLA
-6 FFLILGGACLL
+6 FFLILSAACLL

-23 AAAARSAGRR
+23 AAAARSDRPRLRSLLLVVG
-33 ALWLF
+33 L
-38 LGVALPV
+38 ALPV

-61 ARMRPNWFGPVLTV
+61 ARIRPNWFGPVLTV
-75 VLSALIGGLAIAI
+75 VLSALVGGLSIAI
-88 GGLGKPANATSVRA
+88 GGLGKPAGTTTARA

-107 VGLFAFAIL
+107 VGLFGLAIL

-138 MRVEAAAIMQA
+138 MRVEAAAVMQA
-149 ALPPTVADAENAAF
+149 ALPPAVADAENAAI

-170 AFAAAPD
+170 ALAAAPD
-177 LNAADG
+177 LTAADG
-183 LLGQTDP
+183 PLGQTDP
-190 DTASPAVGALLAR
+190 DVASPAVGALLAR

-228 PSIDMLLAEVQS
+228 PSFDMLLAEVQS
-240 CRSEARLLALAAR
+240 CRNEGRLLALAAR
-253 HEAAAG
+253 HEAATG

-287 LVGIALDTTALTVV
+287 LVGIAIDATALSVV
-301 AEILPTL
+301 ADILPTL
-308 SAADAPLLD
+308 TPADAPLLD

-340 FGLST
+340 FGLSI

-351 GREGI
+351 GRQGI
-356 NDMGQ
+356 DDMGR
-361 LASDPNVAILPQ
+361 LAGDPNVAILPQ
-373 EEPFSLLA
+373 EEPFSLLID
-381 EPLSAIW
+381 PLSAVW

-397 ASYRRRFQGYR
+397 AGYRRRFEAYR
-408 QLVTGAVDQS
+408 QLVTGGVDQS
-418 RTWPQMQKQIDGI
+418 RTWPQTQKQIDGI
-431 EAEIRRT
+431 EAEIRA

-457 SQCNSVARHR
+457 SQCMAVARHR

-472 LAATRERLASG
+472 LATTRERLASG
-483 SLPESIDSLVPAR
+483 THPASIDALVPAR

-507 DTPLHLKATPEEVLV
+507 DAPLRLKATPEELLI

-529 KDDGGPRQEGVE
+529 EDDGGPRQEGVE

-546 DDVGLR
+546 DDIGLR
-552 MTVPDAADTIPQASN
+552 MPLKAAVAP
-567 RTAE
+567 

>member
-1 MGYFA
+1 MGYLA
-6 FFLILGGACLL
+6 FFLILSATCLL

-23 AAAARSAGRR
+23 AAAVRSARPRLRSLLLVVG
-33 ALWLF
+33 L
-38 LGVALPV
+38 ALPV

-61 ARMRPNWFGPVLTV
+61 ARIRPNWFGPVLTV
-75 VLSALIGGLAIAI
+75 VLSALVGGLSIAI
-88 GGLGKPANATSVRA
+88 GGLGKPAGVTTARA

-107 VGLFAFAIL
+107 VGLFALAIL

-138 MRVEAAAIMQA
+138 MRVEAAAMMQA
-149 ALPPTVADAENAAF
+149 ALPPAVADAENAAI

-170 AFAAAPD
+170 AFAAATD
-177 LNAADG
+177 LKAADG
-183 LLGQTDP
+183 LFNAPAIDA
-190 DTASPAVGALLAR
+190 ASPAVGALLAR

-240 CRSEARLLALAAR
+240 CRNEGRLLAIAAR
-253 HEAAAG
+253 HEAATG

-287 LVGIALDTTALTVV
+287 LVGIALDAMALSVV

-308 SAADAPLLD
+308 TPADAPLLD

-351 GREGI
+351 GRDGI
-356 NDMGQ
+356 DCLGR
-361 LASDPNVAILPQ
+361 LAGDPNVAILPQ
-373 EEPFSLLA
+373 EKPFSLLI
-381 EPLSAIW
+381 EPLSAVW

-397 ASYRRRFQGYR
+397 VGYRRRFEGYR

-418 RTWPQMQKQIDGI
+418 QTWPQIQKQIDGI
-431 EAEIRRT
+431 EAEISRA
-438 GPDGF
+438 GSDGF

-457 SQCNSVARHR
+457 SQCMAVARHR

-472 LAATRERLASG
+472 MAATRERLASG
-483 SLPESIDSLVPAR
+483 ALPESIDALVPAR

-507 DTPLHLKATPEEVLV
+507 DAPLHLKATPEELLV

-546 DDVGLR
+546 DDIGLR
-552 MTVPDAADTIPQASN
+552 MPLKAAVAP
-567 RTAE
+567 

>member
-1 MGYFA
+1 MGYLA
-6 FFLILGGACLL
+6 FFLLLSAACLL

-23 AAAARSAGRR
+23 AAAARSARPRLRSLLLVVG
-33 ALWLF
+33 L
-38 LGVALPV
+38 ALPV

-61 ARMRPNWFGPVLTV
+61 ARIRPNWFGPVLTV
-75 VLSALIGGLAIAI
+75 VLSALVGGLSIAI
-88 GGLGKPANATSVRA
+88 GGLGKPAGTTTVRA
-102 AQWPV
+102 AQWPMI
-107 VGLFAFAIL
+107 GLFGLAIL

-138 MRVEAAAIMQA
+138 MRVEAAAVMQA
-149 ALPPTVADAENAAF
+149 ALPPAVADAENAAI

-170 AFAAAPD
+170 ALAAAPD
-177 LNAADG
+177 LTAADG
-183 LLGQTDP
+183 PLGQTDP
-190 DTASPAVGALLAR
+190 DVASPAVGALLAR

-240 CRSEARLLALAAR
+240 CRTEGRLLAIAAR
-253 HEAAAG
+253 HEAATG

-269 RLGRIGRQVG
+269 RLGRIGRHVG

-287 LVGIALDTTALTVV
+287 LVGIAIDATALSVV

-308 SAADAPLLD
+308 TPADAPLLD

-351 GREGI
+351 GRDGI
-356 NDMGQ
+356 DCLGR
-361 LASDPNVAILPQ
+361 LAGDPNVAILPQ
-373 EEPFSLLA
+373 EEPFSLLID
-381 EPLSAIW
+381 PLSAVW

-397 ASYRRRFQGYR
+397 AGYRRRFEAYR

-418 RTWPQMQKQIDGI
+418 QTWPQIQKQIDGI
-431 EAEIRRT
+431 EAEISRA
-438 GPDGF
+438 GSDGF

-457 SQCNSVARHR
+457 SQCMAVARHR

-472 LAATRERLASG
+472 MAATRERLASG
-483 SLPESIDSLVPAR
+483 ALPESIDALVPAR

-507 DTPLHLKATPEEVLV
+507 DAPLHLKATPEELLV

-546 DDVGLR
+546 DDIGLR
-552 MTVPDAADTIPQASN
+552 MPLKAAVAP
-567 RTAE
+567 

>member
-6 FFLILGGACLL
+6 FFLLLSAATLL

-23 AAAARSAGRR
+23 AAAARSARPRLRSLLLVVG
-33 ALWLF
+33 L
-38 LGVALPV
+38 ALPV

-61 ARMRPNWFGPVLTV
+61 VRIRPNWFGPVLTV
-75 VLSALIGGLAIAI
+75 VLSALVGGLSIAI
-88 GGLGKPANATSVRA
+88 GGLGKPAGTTTVRA

-107 VGLFAFAIL
+107 IGLFGLAIL

-138 MRVEAAAIMQA
+138 MRVEAAAVMQA
-149 ALPPTVADAENAAF
+149 ALPPAVADAENAAI

-170 AFAAAPD
+170 ALAAAPD
-177 LNAADG
+177 LTAADG
-183 LLGQTDP
+183 PLGQTDP
-190 DTASPAVGALLAR
+190 DVASPAVGALLAR

-228 PSIDMLLAEVQS
+228 PSFDMLLAEVQS
-240 CRSEARLLALAAR
+240 CRNEGRLLALAAR
-253 HEAAAG
+253 HEAATG
-259 KPAAALADAV
+259 KPAAALTDAV

-287 LVGIALDTTALTVV
+287 LVGIAIDATALSVV
-301 AEILPTL
+301 ADILPTL
-308 SAADAPLLD
+308 TPADAPLLD

-324 VASTPSLVR
+324 VVSTPSLVR

-340 FGLST
+340 FGLSI

-351 GREGI
+351 GRQGI
-356 NDMGQ
+356 DDMGR
-361 LASDPNVAILPQ
+361 LAGDPNVAILPQ
-373 EEPFSLLA
+373 EGPFSLLTD
-381 EPLSAIW
+381 PLSAVW

-397 ASYRRRFQGYR
+397 AGYRRRFEAYR
-408 QLVTGAVDQS
+408 QLVTEGVDQS
-418 RTWPQMQKQIDGI
+418 RTWPQTQKQIDGI
-431 EAEIRRT
+431 EAEIRA

-457 SQCNSVARHR
+457 SQCMAVARHR

-483 SLPESIDSLVPAR
+483 TLPASIDALVPAR

-507 DTPLHLKATPEEVLV
+507 DAPLHLKATPEELLI

-529 KDDGGPRQEGVE
+529 DDDGGPQKDSEE
-541 SDTDS
+541 CDTGN
-546 DDVGLR
+546 DDIGLR
-552 MTVPDAADTIPQASN
+552 MTAAAAVAP
-567 RTAE
+567 

>member
-1 MGYFA
+1 MGYLA
-6 FFLILGGACLL
+6 FFLILSAACLL

-23 AAAARSAGRR
+23 AAAARSDRPRLRSLLLVVG
-33 ALWLF
+33 L
-38 LGVALPV
+38 ALPV

-61 ARMRPNWFGPVLTV
+61 ARIRPNWFGPVLTV
-75 VLSALIGGLAIAI
+75 VLSALVGGLSIAI
-88 GGLGKPANATSVRA
+88 GGLGKPAGTTTARA

-107 VGLFAFAIL
+107 VGLFGLAIL
-116 AKAVSFGTLLILDN
+116 AKGVSFGTLLILDN
-130 AVAAEARA
+130 AVAAEARS
-138 MRVEAAAIMQA
+138 MRVEAAEMMQA
-149 ALPPTVADAENAAF
+149 ALPPAPVDAENAAI

-170 AFAAAPD
+170 ALAAATD
-177 LNAADG
+177 LSAADG
-183 LLGQTDP
+183 PLGQTDP
-190 DTASPAVGALLAR
+190 DVASPAVGALLAR

-228 PSIDMLLAEVQS
+228 PSFDMLLAEVQS
-240 CRSEARLLALAAR
+240 CRNEGRLLALAAR
-253 HEAAAG
+253 HEAATG

-287 LVGIALDTTALTVV
+287 LVGIAIDATALSVV

-308 SAADAPLLD
+308 TAADAPLLD

-340 FGLST
+340 FGLSI

-373 EEPFSLLA
+373 EEPFSLLID
-381 EPLSAIW
+381 PLSAVW

-397 ASYRRRFQGYR
+397 AGYRRRFEAYR
-408 QLVTGAVDQS
+408 QLVTEGVDQS
-418 RTWPQMQKQIDGI
+418 RTWPQTQKQIDGI
-431 EAEIRRT
+431 EAEIRA

-457 SQCNSVARHR
+457 SQCMAVARHR

-483 SLPESIDSLVPAR
+483 THPASIDALVPAR

-507 DTPLHLKATPEEVLV
+507 DAPLHLKATPEELLI

-529 KDDGGPRQEGVE
+529 EDDGGPRQEGVE
-541 SDTDS
+541 SNTDS
-546 DDVGLR
+546 DDIGLR
-552 MTVPDAADTIPQASN
+552 MPLKAAVAP
-567 RTAE
+567 